1 MQASTRSA
9 RFALIALAASVSYA
23 PSNAQERE
31 RRSGEA
37 EAALFAEACATC
49 HTAAGEDRTPGVM
62 MLRALSPRA
71 IVASLEDGV
80 MQAEGAD
87 LTPEQRVRLAEY
99 LTGRAFTRE
108 ILPESAFCA
117 DRGWSALDLGA
128 VSSMGWGGNL
138 EATGFQAAEMAGLS
152 ADDVPN
158 LELKW
163 AFAFPDAAEVR
174 TKPTVIGDA
183 VLVGGPFGEVLALD
197 AATGCVRWSF
207 EADAAVRGAVV
218 AGEGPE
224 GRPTAYFV
232 DFRTNAYALD
242 AATGDLL
249 WKYHVGWHSTSN
261 TTGSP
266 AFHDGR
272 LFVPISSWEVVVSG
286 DPAYE
291 CCTASGAVAA
301 LDAVTGDVLWYHRV
315 IPGYPAEAGTS
326 EAGTQLWAP
335 SGAPVWS
342 SPTID
347 AARGLVY
354 AGTGENYTR
363 PTTDNS
369 DAIIAI
375 DIETGEL
382 AWSFQA
388 TPEDAFTMAC
398 TSATAR
404 QNCPDPP
411 GPDLDFGMAPML
423 VTRPDGKEILVAG
436 QKSGV
441 VWALDPDDGGALL
454 WSTRVGKGSA
464 LGGIH
469 WGMASDGRYAYAPVA
484 DRDAVIVDV
493 NPDDEPSPGMY
504 ALDLMTG
511 EVVWSVPAA
520 TDTCEGKRGCYA
532 ALSSA
537 PAAIPGVVFSGG
549 LDGHIRAYAAGGGR
563 ILWDFDTTEVTETSN
578 GVPGR
583 GGSIDGPGPV
593 IAGGML
599 FTNSGYSTFGQMPG
613 NLLLAFGV
621 R

>member
-1 MQASTRSA
+1 MQAPGKAATFVA
-9 RFALIALAASVSYA
+9 VALAVPVWNASA
-23 PSNAQERE
+23 AAQESE
-31 RRSGEA
+31 RSGGET

-99 LTGRAFTRE
+99 LTGRAYTRE
-108 ILPESAFCA
+108 MLPESAFCA
-117 DRGWSALDLGA
+117 NRGWSELDPGA
-128 VSSMGWGGNL
+128 ISSMGWGGNL
-138 EATGFQAAEMAGLS
+138 EATGYQPAEMAGLS

-158 LELKW
+158 LALKW
-163 AFAFPDAAEVR
+163 AFGFPDAVEVR
-174 TKPTVIGDA
+174 TRPTVIGDA

-197 AATGCVRWSF
+197 AATGCVRWNF

-224 GRPTAYFV
+224 GRTAAYFV

-242 AATGDLL
+242 VTTGEVL
-249 WKYHVGWHSTSN
+249 WKHHVGWHSTSN

-266 AFHDGR
+266 ALHDGR

-301 LDAVTGDVLWYHRV
+301 LDAATGDVLWYHRV
-315 IPGYPAEAGTS
+315 IPGYPEEAGTS
-326 EAGTQLWAP
+326 AAGTQLWAP

-342 SPTID
+342 SPTVD

-398 TSATAR
+398 TSATTR

-411 GPDLDFGMAPML
+411 GPDLDFGMSPML

-469 WGMASDGRYAYAPVA
+469 WGMATDGRYAYAPVA

-493 NPDDEPSPGMY
+493 NPEHEPSPGMY
-504 ALDLMTG
+504 ALDLTTG
-511 EVVWSVPAA
+511 DVVWSVPATTEA
-520 TDTCEGKRGCYA
+520 CEDKRGCYA
-532 ALSSA
+532 ALSAA
-537 PAAIPGVVFSGG
+537 PTAIPGVVFAGG
-549 LDGHIRAYAAGGGR
+549 LDGFIRAYAADDGR
-563 ILWDFDTTEVTETSN
+563 ILWEFDTTEVTETSN
-578 GVPGR
+578 GVDGR
-583 GGSIDGPGPV
+583 GGAIDGPGPV

-599 FTNSGYSTFGQMPG
+599 FTNSGYSMFGQMPG

>member
-1 MQASTRSA
+1 M
-9 RFALIALAASVSYA
+9 
-23 PSNAQERE
+23 
-31 RRSGEA
+31 
-37 EAALFAEACATC
+37 
-49 HTAAGEDRTPGVM
+49 
-62 MLRALSPRA
+62 
-71 IVASLEDGV
+71 
-80 MQAEGAD
+80 
-87 LTPEQRVRLAEY
+87 
-99 LTGRAFTRE
+99 
-108 ILPESAFCA
+108 
-117 DRGWSALDLGA
+117 
-128 VSSMGWGGNL
+128 
-138 EATGFQAAEMAGLS
+138 
-152 ADDVPN
+152 PN
-158 LELKW
+158 LALKW
-163 AFAFPDAAEVR
+163 AFGFPDAAEVR

-224 GRPTAYFV
+224 GRAAAFFV

-242 AATGDLL
+242 VATGEVL

-266 AFHDGR
+266 ALHDGR

-301 LDAVTGDVLWYHRV
+301 LDAMTGDVLWYHRV
-315 IPGYPAEAGTS
+315 IPGYPEEAGTS
-326 EAGTQLWAP
+326 AAGTQLWAP

-342 SPTID
+342 SPTVD

-398 TSATAR
+398 TSFTAR

-411 GPDLDFGMAPML
+411 GPDLDFGMSPML
-423 VTRPDGKEILVAG
+423 VARPDGKEILVAG

-441 VWALDPDDGGALL
+441 VWALDPDDDGALL

-469 WGMASDGRYAYAPVA
+469 WGMATDGRYAYAPVA

-493 NPDDEPSPGMY
+493 NPEREPSPGMY

-511 EVVWSVPAA
+511 DVVWSVPA
-520 TDTCEGKRGCYA
+520 
-532 ALSSA
+532 
-537 PAAIPGVVFSGG
+537 
-549 LDGHIRAYAAGGGR
+549 
-563 ILWDFDTTEVTETSN
+563 TTEVCEGRARLPRRPFGRPDRDS
-578 GVPGR
+578 GGGLRGRPRWRHPGLR
-583 GGSIDGPGPV
+583 GRRRPDPVAVRHHRGNRDLQRGSRQGRRDRRAGSGGRRRHALHQQRLLDVRPDAGESAAGLRGQVTGPSP
-593 IAGGML
+593 AEW
-599 FTNSGYSTFGQMPG
+599 
-613 NLLLAFGV
+613 AD
-621 R
+621 